1 MSPARLT
8 GQEALDLITSQLAQH
23 ADGILYA
30 LAPFEAR
37 ASVSAWLETLR
48 AIEELIN
55 LPGELDDDLLER
67 ELLGLSLR
75 SETINSSRL
84 KFVLHHLGYLYGIDF
99 AQRQGNLILQLSAM
113 QHSFEMRG
121 ILPAAAG
128 MATVA
133 RAIGYLQSR
142 RRHLVSLL
150 YVMPRACR
158 GAIPM
163 TGRDALTWML
173 PQAEISGTTITGL
186 LQQRVVCELYDDF
199 ALHLESRGFTASH
212 SYTSLD
218 DMFLEA
224 ERVPIIDLASSTQP
238 KGLEP
243 LRPDR
248 VFSAAE
254 LRNDIAF
261 IEAAFAEFELD
272 NTAFAGLAAVV
283 RELSHRAKDDFWVTV
298 SPVELNALAE
308 RHGVSIPHRE
318 LLTTSATTFVSA
330 LNSYA
335 AFVRVGNELR
345 STVTLLSRFLYN
357 FKNVCLYGQ
366 RRFQIRSGFI
376 FEQRIKDELTQQGFA
391 VQPIKR
397 IDRKEFDVIAT
408 RDGVIFNVQCKNN
421 LVDPSWVDL
430 DPARFIRTN
439 RTLERYYERAL
450 TKERS
455 RQQLLRDHLDLYR
468 VEPFVI
474 TRFPIVTTNPRIL
487 PLARIQEFSAISQT
501 LLTDGLAHG

>member
-1 MSPARLT
+1 MSPATLT
-8 GQEALDLITSQLAQH
+8 GPEALDLVKSQLAQH
-23 ADGILYA
+23 AGGILNA
-30 LAPFEAR
+30 LAPFEAL

-55 LPGELDDDLLER
+55 LPGELDDDVLKR
-67 ELLGLSLR
+67 QLLGLSLHGGTTNPR
-75 SETINSSRL
+75 RL
-84 KFVLHHLGYLYGIDF
+84 KFVLHHLSYLYGIDF
-99 AQRQGNLILQLSAM
+99 AQRQAKLILQLSAM
-113 QHSFEMRG
+113 QHSFALQG
-121 ILPAAAG
+121 VLPAATG
-128 MATVA
+128 LATVE

-150 YVMPRACR
+150 YVMPAACR

-163 TGRDALTWML
+163 AGRDALTWML
-173 PQAEISGTTITGL
+173 PLAEISGTTITGL
-186 LQQRVVCELYDDF
+186 LQQRAVCELYDDF
-199 ALHLESRGFTASH
+199 ALYLEAHGFTASH
-212 SYTSLD
+212 SYSTLD

-238 KGLEP
+238 KALEP

-254 LRNDIAF
+254 LRNDIAL

-272 NTAFAGLAAVV
+272 NTAFAGLAALV
-283 RELSHRAKDDFWVTV
+283 REISHRAKDDFWVTM
-298 SPVELNALAE
+298 SPAELNGLAD

-318 LLTTSATTFVSA
+318 LLTASAPTFVSA

-345 STVTLLSRFLYN
+345 GTVTLLSRFLYN
-357 FKNVCLYGQ
+357 FKNVCLYGN
-366 RRFQIRSGFI
+366 RRFQIRSGFL
-376 FEQRIKDELTQQGFA
+376 FEERIKDELSQQGFTI
-391 VQPIKR
+391 QPIKR

-430 DPARFIRTN
+430 DTARFIRTN

-455 RQQLLRDHLDLYR
+455 RQHLLRNQLGLHR

-474 TRFPIVTTNPRIL
+474 TRFPMVTTNPRIL
-487 PLARIQEFSAISQT
+487 PLARIQEFSAIAQT
-501 LLTDGLAHG
+501 LLTDGAVHE